1 MPDPVI
7 TSLREEICFAF
18 HLKLG
23 DRPLAGRIASPVL
36 LGELLPG
43 GNALV
48 FGCYDLVLCHAGRS
62 RRGGD
67 LFYTEVF
74 PRTFAVQIPLNVAV
88 KQGEILVSVSRP
100 FQVRLR
106 PGRPTGVRF
115 WEVLKGIFWD
125 GTWLEIVVDGEI
137 AVEVLPAGESIPETR
152 PPGVSVA
159 ACDREMAADEGPVEE
174 EKQKTARKRGDE
186 ITIELEA
193 LADLVADLIRR
204 RDEKTVEEA
213 GTGHSPV
220 IPEPEAVKQGKQ
232 SEQGNDRTLKRKSEM
247 PGGITEERLEELV
260 RKVIREYE
268 EEKSVRAADAAVLTS
283 LPLEQIPSRPGLY
296 RSFAQ
301 NLPPPKPQGGG
312 S

>member
-7 TSLREEICFAF
+7 TSLRKEICFAF
-18 HLKLG
+18 YLKLG
-23 DRPLAGRIASPVL
+23 DRPLAGRIANPVL

-43 GNALV
+43 GTALV
-48 FGCYDLVLCHAGRS
+48 FGCYDLVLCHAGRN
-62 RRGGD
+62 RRDGD
-67 LFYTEVF
+67 AFYTEVF

-100 FQVRLR
+100 FQVSLR
-106 PGRPTGVRF
+106 PGRPTGVGF

-125 GTWLEIVVDGEI
+125 GTWLEILVNGEI
-137 AVEVLPAGESIPETR
+137 AVEVLPAGESIPEVR
-152 PPGVSVA
+152 PPGVPVA
-159 ACDREMAADEGPVEE
+159 ACDREMAANEEQKRKGMKDDSEEILGEE
-174 EKQKTARKRGDE
+174 ERKKTARKVGDE

-204 RDEKTVEEA
+204 RDEKTVEDA
-213 GTGHSPV
+213 GTGPSPV
-220 IPEPEAVKQGKQ
+220 IPEPEAVRQGKQ
-232 SEQGNDRTLKRKSEM
+232 SEQGNDRTHKQEAEM

-260 RKVIREYE
+260 RKVI
-268 EEKSVRAADAAVLTS
+268 LS

-296 RSFAQ
+296 RSFTQ
-301 NLPPPKPQGGG
+301 NFPPPKPQGGG